1 LFNKQAE
8 GLVAEVGR
16 GSSSGGKMPILLDL
30 VDDARHV
37 LGLDLAHDRLR
48 GAVVNLRGAIRHRLE
63 ATVRPRDGR
72 ATLEGVFALVDRL
85 VAAAGGHPVGIGVGS
100 PGLVDA
106 RRGTPS
112 TAIPGGELRRGLC
125 RGGETG
131 RRSGPEMRGLP
142 KGRAGSRFP
151 PPTPAFAC
159 FPVDAKRS
167 MRAVSEDAR

>member
-112 TAIPGGELRRGLC
+112 TIGGGTWSKDPDEPGQRPGVHARDLRNSWRNRTCLAPC
-125 RGGETG
+125 WH
-131 RRSGPEMRGLP
+131 SP
-142 KGRAGSRFP
+142 
-151 PPTPAFAC
+151 
-159 FPVDAKRS
+159 
-167 MRAVSEDAR
+167 

>member
-72 ATLEGVFALVDRL
+72 ATLEGVFALVAQPLAEAHGQKTQMSQVNAPGSTPVISETVGGIEHVSHRAGTRRDVQRVRRSWCCRILAALRTAAL
-85 VAAAGGHPVGIGVGS
+85 VGQARPVRPLGS
-100 PGLVDA
+100 E
-106 RRGTPS
+106 
-112 TAIPGGELRRGLC
+112 PGGE
-125 RGGETG
+125 
-131 RRSGPEMRGLP
+131 
-142 KGRAGSRFP
+142 
-151 PPTPAFAC
+151 
-159 FPVDAKRS
+159 
-167 MRAVSEDAR
+167 